1 VWRGSARRT
10 SQFPANVRVA
20 KGRDWARR
28 LGPALALACLAVGL
42 SVQVALADTAGVTVA
57 PNNGYPT
64 TAITVDG
71 TYFFTTGCP
80 IGPAPITMTFYF
92 YFDTRSTVIAIR
104 VPVTI
109 CNKGLYDTG
118 PLKPWTPPAAL
129 ATVNKHLIL
138 VDVINSAT
146 GLMTSNST
154 TYVITALPTTP
165 PPTTPPPT
173 TPPPTTPPP
182 TTPPPTTPP
191 PTTPPPTTPP
201 PITPP
206 PTTPPPTTPPPTHRS
221 SPIPTPVQHVAP
233 SPTPA
238 TGCVAG
244 IVSATCTSPSPT
256 PCKQTAAVAP
266 SPGPGGTGGGLM
278 LALALFGSLPITAVF
293 LNSRYLIRRR
303 ELARLACL
311 LGAAALLV
319 AGTSCARPIAGIH
332 TLATPTPAASG
343 PIVPTPTC

>member
-1 VWRGSARRT
+1 VRKPAQSGSTGLTIRT
-10 SQFPANVRVA
+10 PKLRVA

-28 LGPALALACLAVGL
+28 LGPALALACLATGY
-42 SVQVALADTAGVTVA
+42 SATTALADSMTLTLNPIHGQAGAGLTASAAYFNSPTHGCLVGMAIAFTWG
-57 PNNGYPT
+57 PNNIALGSVPLDAACAATLKFTPPDKTPGVYTT
-64 TAITVDG
+64 TATA
-71 TYFFTTGCP
+71 TQTQ
-80 IGPAPITMTFYF
+80 
-92 YFDTRSTVIAIR
+92 IAAQAR
-104 VPVTI
+104 YTI
-109 CNKGLYDTG
+109 DQ
-118 PLKPWTPPAAL
+118 PTPPPSP
-129 ATVNKHLIL
+129 TP
-138 VDVINSAT
+138 T
-146 GLMTSNST
+146 PP
-154 TYVITALPTTP
+154 PTTP

-201 PITPP
+201 PTTPP

-233 SPTPA
+233 SPTAA

-244 IVSATCTSPSPT
+244 TVSAACPPPSPT

-266 SPGPGGTGGGLM
+266 PPGPGGTGGGLM

-332 TLATPTPAASG
+332 TLATPTPTASG